1 MLFVFFFDGN
11 REERSECKSLCA
23 SALWTKVSTLVSIT
37 KVSWVGGVVLRFFIA
52 GGNSSKIS
60 MSLLQLPLLSSIF
73 KKEQQHSL
81 TTEPSGLSL
90 SILLSFSLVLKEAC
104 LASQNEKNVLKR
116 EKIQIS
122 QWKPGVH
129 QQACAALTPGATG
142 LCHRTCLPAPQLRLF
157 TWKPFRISLKLISLP
172 RSQFILAVLCH
183 VTLSSP
189 GPCFDYVLS
198 PSPWLNFSV

>member
-1 MLFVFFFDGN
+1 
-11 REERSECKSLCA
+11 
-23 SALWTKVSTLVSIT
+23 
-37 KVSWVGGVVLRFFIA
+37 
-52 GGNSSKIS
+52 

-122 QWKPGVH
+122 Q
-129 QQACAALTPGATG
+129 
-142 LCHRTCLPAPQLRLF
+142 
-157 TWKPFRISLKLISLP
+157 
-172 RSQFILAVLCH
+172 
-183 VTLSSP
+183 
-189 GPCFDYVLS
+189 
-198 PSPWLNFSV
+198 